1 MQLIVIIV
9 KVTPQTPGSI
19 DGTGTDSESNADNST
34 MQERLFQLVTARVG
48 VLKAILEGV
57 QMNETQMRAM
67 LTDHTV
73 EDLKL
78 FIPEIGILCIDI
90 VGICLMSC
98 DDSNLFFF
106 NRDFVG
112 SRSMA

>member
-1 MQLIVIIV
+1 
-9 KVTPQTPGSI
+9 
-19 DGTGTDSESNADNST
+19 
-34 MQERLFQLVTARVG
+34 MQERLRQLVTARVG

-90 VGICLMSC
+90 VGICLLSC
-98 DDSNLFFF
+98 DDSNLFVQQGLCRVAIDGL
-106 NRDFVG
+106 NTWHKCMHTCLIT
-112 SRSMA
+112 SCM

>member
-1 MQLIVIIV
+1 MNCIVIIV

-19 DGTGTDSESNADNST
+19 DGTDSESNADHST
-34 MQERLFQLVTARVG
+34 MQERLHQLVTARVG

-90 VGICLMSC
+90 VGICPCRAMILTFIS
-98 DDSNLFFF
+98 